1 VSEEADILA
10 LDRYVDSKW
19 SSKVIQ
25 LRAKRASIRWVG
37 RQQQRANTSARAAPS
52 SKRQCEAVYLLLD
65 RANVEELQCA
75 RTTVF
80 LDQVVEHKDMNG
92 DLLGD
97 GCVERMVERL
107 HQQQPARSTQV
118 GNEIDEHLQLE
129 ILIASDKEQSSR
141 SAVGARRRTP
151 MSQASKQPT
160 FW

>member
-1 VSEEADILA
+1 M
-10 LDRYVDSKW
+10 
-19 SSKVIQ
+19 
-25 LRAKRASIRWVG
+25 
-37 RQQQRANTSARAAPS
+37 
-52 SKRQCEAVYLLLD
+52 YLLLD